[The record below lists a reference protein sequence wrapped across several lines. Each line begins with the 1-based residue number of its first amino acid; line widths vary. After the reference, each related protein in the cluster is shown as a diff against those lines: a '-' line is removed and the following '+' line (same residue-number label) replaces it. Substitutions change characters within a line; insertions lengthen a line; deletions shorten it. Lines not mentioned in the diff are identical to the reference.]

1 MKKSNIES
9 LIIEYIENKVT
20 EDIKSDFIN
29 SVIHFIINEDI
40 CSNYDIMR
48 IKYRFKKI
56 QSKEV
61 INYIKLCSVYGYII
75 YRSLLLNLVKEEEKS
90 ICCEAVLSISNEITR
105 YVTMEDDEN
114 ELYSKMKKAIN
125 NLDISTRCEELV
137 INKFEGIPVLI

>member
-1 MKKSNIES
+1 MPKYFYVAVNEKNRKYKNEMVA
-9 LIIEYIENKVT
+9 ENAEEVRK
-20 EDIKSDFIN
+20 N
-29 SVIHFIINEDI
+29 LRARNLNPLSVVEA
-40 CSNYDIMR
+40 SR
-48 IKYRFKKI
+48 
-56 QSKEV
+56 
-61 INYIKLCSVYGYII
+61 
-75 YRSLLLNLVKEEEKS
+75 KEEEKS